1 MYNNCIDNDIEFVK
15 VTEYCKQSEPIKKK
29 FTNDEICII
38 KTEFKNKLDVLYTSE
53 GEHVI
58 STTQH
63 IGYIVLPNHII
74 SISPKIHSICF
85 INMVRYALQL
95 PELEPEHLKVFD
107 EKQPNYYDILI
118 RFLLQELELI
128 LQRGLY
134 TSYATYEDNLTC
146 VRGKILF
153 KEQATYNYNRED
165 RVFCSFSDLTPDV
178 MENRIIKYTLFYLSR
193 HHFLEEDINVK
204 LVEYYKRLDHIEL
217 VPIIY
222 HDIFK
227 SISYSPLNDHY
238 KPILKLCE
246 LLLMESSLDLENI
259 GDKTAISFTI
269 DMSKLFEAFV
279 ANLLIERLGE
289 KNVKIQQTEYPEVNS
304 NKLKVRLDIEV
315 LQNGKPAVILDTKYK
330 EYAGEP
336 DIADVAQLTLY
347 SVSTDIKN
355 CVLIYVGNFPRQ
367 FFPLKQNIQLYV
379 LPLIWLPL
387 TSTIL
392 SAIVYNSQSR

>member
-1 MYNNCIDNDIEFVK
+1 
-15 VTEYCKQSEPIKKK
+15 
-29 FTNDEICII
+29 
-38 KTEFKNKLDVLYTSE
+38 
-53 GEHVI
+53 
-58 STTQH
+58 
-63 IGYIVLPNHII
+63 
-74 SISPKIHSICF
+74 
-85 INMVRYALQL
+85 
-95 PELEPEHLKVFD
+95 
-107 EKQPNYYDILI
+107 
-118 RFLLQELELI
+118 
-128 LQRGLY
+128 
-134 TSYATYEDNLTC
+134 
-146 VRGKILF
+146 
-153 KEQATYNYNRED
+153 
-165 RVFCSFSDLTPDV
+165 
-178 MENRIIKYTLFYLSR
+178 
-193 HHFLEEDINVK
+193 
-204 LVEYYKRLDHIEL
+204 
-217 VPIIY
+217 
-222 HDIFK
+222 
-227 SISYSPLNDHY
+227 
-238 KPILKLCE
+238 
-246 LLLMESSLDLENI
+246 MESSLDLENI